1 MDKLKIRP
9 ASRAP
14 LALVA
19 ALTLALG
26 ACAATQPTGPSV
38 AALAGPRVSDRQF
51 ARDDSACRAR
61 AQGATGQAAAAQ
73 TSAGLQGQYDS
84 VYSDCMLARGYE
96 VSEGAPRIAPGP
108 GVNVYGPGPYAD
120 GPMTY
125 YGWGFSAGF

>member
-1 MDKLKIRP
+1 MDKLKTRP

-51 ARDDSACRAR
+51 VRDDSACRAR
-61 AQGATGQAAAAQ
+61 AQGATNQAAAAQ
-73 TSAGLQGQYDS
+73 TSASLQGQYDS
-84 VYSDCMLARGYE
+84 VYSDCMLTRGYE
-96 VSEGAPRIAPGP
+96 VSEGAPRFAPDP
-108 GVNVYGPGPYAD
+108 GVRLYGPGPYAD